1 VRLCRGRAPGDRR
14 LPGKSWQDRV
24 EPLSLDIVTTVEGI
38 TVSASGEIDMET
50 VDHLKDTLTGLCVDG
65 ATVRLD
71 LRHVTFMDSTGIN
84 ALVVMDRR
92 SKQRGCRFVLSAP
105 SPAVHRVLHYTGAD
119 AVLKVD
125 DHPTG

>member
-1 VRLCRGRAPGDRR
+1 M
-14 LPGKSWQDRV
+14 

-71 LRHVTFMDSTGIN
+71 LRDVTFMDSTGIN

-92 SKQRGCRFVLSAP
+92 SKQRGMPFRALGPITGRTPGTSL
-105 SPAVHRVLHYTGAD
+105 HRG
-119 AVLKVD
+119 
-125 DHPTG
+125 